1 MKDLLHKG
9 ILYYFLLN
17 SAIVALVFLISV
29 LKPHRLYK
37 KLLSSFFNM
46 TFKYNK
52 VDWKVYNILLVIIG
66 FYSLLFAFLQMTGET
81 FYESDSPMLRMEKL
95 GRKWQNET
103 NLWMVTLIIICLVS
117 VYRNA
122 QLFSQEVQIKKEI
135 EETEKQI
142 EMTKTKQ

>member
-17 SAIVALVFLISV
+17 SAIVALVFLLSV
-29 LKPHRLYK
+29 LKPHRLYN

-52 VDWKVYNILLVIIG
+52 VHWKVYNILLVIIG

-142 EMTKTKQ
+142 EMTKAKQ